1 MEKEGD
7 GGGDREEA
15 AQGAPHKSD
24 PHRSEPDL
32 KGGASGAT
40 TPAGEEAKR
49 REIRQPG
56 LERGEEGA
64 VVGRREGVYFIT
76 THQRREYGGDREARD
91 DSGGTSMALFF
102 LTV

>member
-1 MEKEGD
+1 VNPISRGEL
-7 GGGDREEA
+7 
-15 AQGAPHKSD
+15 QGPPHQ
-24 PHRSEPDL
+24 P
-32 KGGASGAT
+32 G
-40 TPAGEEAKR
+40 R